1 MNTITVC
8 KGCQERR
15 QACWGEFSKYLEARA
30 EFERKKADARK
41 KEAADQT
48 VRDLQFNSLARSKR
62 RKKLP

>member
-8 KGCQERR
+8 KDCQERR
-15 QACWGEFSKYLEARA
+15 QACWGECARYIEARA
-30 EFERKKADARK
+30 EFEKKKAEAKK
-41 KEAADQT
+41 KEATDQA